1 MTLHSVT
8 SVSRS
13 LSSVHCYTH
22 DQSTRTYRDLRHV
35 IIIDTN
41 KEDFSKQP
49 HNGILIKKWNE
60 DLDDTALLE
69 LIPFLEAVCKE
80 DIQDVRQVP

>member
-1 MTLHSVT
+1 
-8 SVSRS
+8 
-13 LSSVHCYTH
+13 
-22 DQSTRTYRDLRHV
+22 V